1 MMTLQRK
8 YRVLIVGGGAGGISV
23 AARLRRHLA
32 PSEIAI
38 VEPSSHHY
46 YQPLWTL
53 VGAGVVRKELT
64 RRSEADYIPRGVE
77 WIRDRVTELHPAENR
92 VSTESGPSIAYD
104 YLVLAPGMKLDWD
117 RVAGLRDAL
126 GKDGVCSIYD
136 YEQAQTTW
144 EMIRSF
150 RGGAAVFTMPS
161 TPIKC
166 AGAPQKIMYLA
177 EETFRNQ
184 GIREQTQVI
193 GAFGGASIFG
203 VAAFR
208 PALERV
214 LARQQIDF
222 RPQHELIAVKA
233 GEKKAVFRVGPPS
246 ASREVEIAYDLLHV
260 APPQCAPDFVRR
272 SPLGTT
278 DGPMPGWAK
287 VDKQTLRSPDF
298 GNVFALGDASSLPT
312 SRTGAA
318 VRKQAPVLVAN
329 LLAVMRHAEP
339 SARYD
344 GYASCPLLTSR
355 KTVLMAEFDYE
366 GKPTPSFPLDP
377 TKERRSMYYVKR
389 YGLPFL
395 YWNLMLRGR
404 A

>member
-1 MMTLQRK
+1 MTQGRK
-8 YRVLIVGGGAGGISV
+8 YRVLIVGGGTGGISV
-23 AARLRRHLA
+23 AARLSQRL
-32 PSEIAI
+32 PPGEVAI
-38 VEPSSHHY
+38 VEPSSNHY

-53 VGAGVVRKELT
+53 VGAGVVPKELSV
-64 RRSEADYIPRGVE
+64 RAEADYIPRGVE
-77 WIRDRVTELHPAENR
+77 WVRDRVSELQPAESR
-92 VSTESGPSIAYD
+92 VVTESGTSIAYD

-117 RVAGLRDAL
+117 RVPGLRDAL
-126 GKDGVCSIYD
+126 GKAGVCSIYD

-144 EMIRSF
+144 QTIQAF
-150 RGGAAVFTMPS
+150 RGGTALFTMPS

-177 EETFRNQ
+177 EETFRDQ
-184 GIREQTQVI
+184 GIRDRTHVI

-208 PALERV
+208 PALEKV
-214 LARQQIDF
+214 LARKQIDF
-222 RPQHELIAVKA
+222 RPKHELIAVKGA
-233 GEKKAVFRVGPPS
+233 EKKAVFRVS
-246 ASREVEIAYDLLHV
+246 AEAESREVELGYDLLHV
-260 APPQCAPDFVRR
+260 VPPQCAPDFVRR
-272 SPLGTT
+272 SPLATQE
-278 DGPMPGWAK
+278 GPVPGWVK
-287 VDKQTLRSPDF
+287 VDKHTLRSPDF

-318 VRKQAPVLVAN
+318 IRKQAPVLVAN
-329 LLAVMRHAEP
+329 LLAVMSQAEP
-339 SARYD
+339 PAHYD

-355 KTVLMAEFDYE
+355 KTVLMAEFDYD
-366 GKPTPSFPLDP
+366 GKPAPSFPLDP

>member
-1 MMTLQRK
+1 MTLQRK

-32 PSEIAI
+32 PGEIAI
-38 VEPSSHHY
+38 VEPSSDHY

-53 VGAGVVRKELT
+53 VGAGVVPKELT
-64 RRSEADYIPRGVE
+64 RRPEADYIPRGVE
-77 WIRDRVTELHPAENR
+77 WIRDRVSELQPAANHVLTEN
-92 VSTESGPSIAYD
+92 GPSITYD
-104 YLVLAPGMKLDWD
+104 YLVLAPGMKLDWE
-117 RVAGLRDAL
+117 RVPGLRDAL
-126 GKDGVCSIYD
+126 GTNGVCSIYD

-144 EMIRSF
+144 EMIRAF
-150 RGGAAVFTMPS
+150 RGGTAVFTMPS

-184 GIREQTQVI
+184 GIRDQTHVI

-208 PALERV
+208 PALEKV
-214 LARQQIDF
+214 LARKQIDF
-222 RPQHELIAVKA
+222 RPKHELIAVKA
-233 GEKKAVFRVGPPS
+233 AEKKAVFRVS
-246 ASREVEIAYDLLHV
+246 SEQESREVEIAYDLLHAV
-260 APPQCAPDFVRR
+260 PPQCAPDFVRQ
-272 SPLGTT
+272 SPLATK
-278 DGPMPGWAK
+278 DGPVPGWVK
-287 VDKQTLRSPDF
+287 VDKHTLRSPDF

-318 VRKQAPVLVAN
+318 VRKQAPVLVDN
-329 LLAVMRHAEP
+329 LLAVMNQAEP

-355 KTVLMAEFDYE
+355 KTVLMAEFDYD

-389 YGLPFL
+389 YGLPLL
-395 YWNLMLRGR
+395 YWGLMLRGR

>member
-1 MMTLQRK
+1 MTLQRK
-8 YRVLIVGGGAGGISV
+8 YRVLVVGGGTGGITV
-23 AARLRRHLA
+23 AARLSHHM
-32 PSEIAI
+32 PPGDIAI
-38 VEPSSHHY
+38 IEPSSHHY

-53 VGAGVVRKELT
+53 VGAGVVPKELS
-64 RRSEADYIPRGVE
+64 RRAEADYIPRGVE
-77 WIRDRVTELHPAENR
+77 WIRDRVSELHPAESR
-92 VSTESGPSIAYD
+92 VLTENGPSIAYD

-117 RVAGLRDAL
+117 RVAGLREAL

-144 EMIRSF
+144 EMIRAF
-150 RGGAAVFTMPS
+150 RGGAAVFTMPP

-177 EETFRNQ
+177 EETFREQ
-184 GIREQTQVI
+184 GIRDQTQVI

-208 PALERV
+208 PVLEQV
-214 LARQQIDF
+214 LARKQIDF
-222 RPQHELIAVKA
+222 RPKHELIAVKA
-233 GEKKAVFRVGPPS
+233 ANKRAVFRVS
-246 ASREVEIAYDLLHV
+246 TEAESREVEIGYDLLHAV
-260 APPQCAPDFVRR
+260 PPQCAPDFVRR
-272 SPLGTT
+272 SPLATT
-278 DGPMPGWAK
+278 DGPVPGWAK

-298 GNVFALGDASSLPT
+298 ANVFALGDASSLPT

-318 VRKQAPVLVAN
+318 IRKQAPVLVAN
-329 LLAVMRHAEP
+329 LLAAMKQSEP

-355 KTVLMAEFDYE
+355 RTVLMAEFDYD
-366 GKPTPSFPLDP
+366 GKPAPTFPLDP
-377 TKERRSMYYVKR
+377 TKERRSMYYLKR
-389 YGLPFL
+389 YGLPFM